1 MLTDAHISMLQRSVP
16 KFRDASP
23 KLRQRMIE
31 EAADTIGKTWMDSEF
46 DLEIVLSVYELSAE
60 LGHSDIFLAR

>member
-1 MLTDAHISMLQRSVP
+1 MLQRSVP

-23 KLRQRMIE
+23 KLQQRMIE

-60 LGHSDIFLAR
+60 LGHSDIFLAC